1 MTVSEIA
8 KKANSAALLLAH
20 LSTDIK
26 NQVLEEMAKALEASC
41 DEILS
46 ANEKDLQYANA
57 EGIAKPLIA
66 RLTLN
71 ENKKA
76 FIIIRFFR
84 KAYYIFNKIKYIKLV
99 DDVSHFRDKPTI
111 ATSRTMALYYFIYY
125 EKKYI
130 KPFLDLA
137 NKYNEGTPN
146 FIDNIIENPSKY
158 DLFKFQNSIPLHLI
172 LNIGW

>member
-1 MTVSEIA
+1 MSTI
-8 KKANSAALLLAH
+8 KKEHKVLKITDTLYSISKFLNYEDKSNLL
-20 LSTDIK
+20 SSSKTIFNK
-26 NQVLEEMAKALEASC
+26 KK
-41 DEILS
+41 I
-46 ANEKDLQYANA
+46 
-57 EGIAKPLIA
+57 
-66 RLTLN
+66 LTLN

>member
-1 MTVSEIA
+1 MSTI
-8 KKANSAALLLAH
+8 KKEHKVLKITDTLYSISKFLNYEDKSNLL
-20 LSTDIK
+20 SSSKTIFNK
-26 NQVLEEMAKALEASC
+26 KK
-41 DEILS
+41 I
-46 ANEKDLQYANA
+46 
-57 EGIAKPLIA
+57 
-66 RLTLN
+66 LTLN

-99 DDVSHFRDKPTI
+99 DDVSHFGDKPTI
-111 ATSRTMALYYFIYY
+111 TTSRTMALYYFIYY

-137 NKYNEGTPN
+137 NKYTDGTPN

-158 DLFKFQNSIPLHLI
+158 DLFKFQNSIPLNLI

>member
-1 MTVSEIA
+1 MSTI
-8 KKANSAALLLAH
+8 KKEHKVLKITDTLYSISKFLNYEDKSNLL
-20 LSTDIK
+20 SSSKTIFNK
-26 NQVLEEMAKALEASC
+26 KK
-41 DEILS
+41 I
-46 ANEKDLQYANA
+46 
-57 EGIAKPLIA
+57 
-66 RLTLN
+66 LTLN

-111 ATSRTMALYYFIYY
+111 TTSRTMALYYFIYY

>member
-1 MTVSEIA
+1 MSTI
-8 KKANSAALLLAH
+8 KKEHKVLKITDTLYSISKFLNYEDKSNLL
-20 LSTDIK
+20 SSSKTIFNK
-26 NQVLEEMAKALEASC
+26 KK
-41 DEILS
+41 I
-46 ANEKDLQYANA
+46 
-57 EGIAKPLIA
+57 
-66 RLTLN
+66 LTLN

-99 DDVSHFRDKPTI
+99 DDVSHFGDKPTI
-111 ATSRTMALYYFIYY
+111 TTSRTMALYYFIYY